1 MQNSNAIEAS
11 TPAYISQA
19 GAPVHVM
26 PYLVIWLSAD
36 AVPMEHSRATNR
48 LEAVRMMRGRSWPRG
63 AHSVAIICPK
73 TLTAEMHSHVQAKA
87 GV

>member
-1 MQNSNAIEAS
+1 MWETPLPGQARRCCISAGQPARRINPAKGRNPMQNSNAIEAS

-19 GAPVHVM
+19 
-26 PYLVIWLSAD
+26 
-36 AVPMEHSRATNR
+36 
-48 LEAVRMMRGRSWPRG
+48 G

>member
-19 GAPVHVM
+19 
-26 PYLVIWLSAD
+26 
-36 AVPMEHSRATNR
+36 
-48 LEAVRMMRGRSWPRG
+48 G